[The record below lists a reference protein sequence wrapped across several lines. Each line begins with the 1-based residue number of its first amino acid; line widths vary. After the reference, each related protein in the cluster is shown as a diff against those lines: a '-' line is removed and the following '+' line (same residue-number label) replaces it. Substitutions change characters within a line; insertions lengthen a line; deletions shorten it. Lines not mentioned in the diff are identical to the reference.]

1 MMIRFLI
8 EKEFKLIAR
17 NKFLP
22 RLIIIM
28 PVVMMIILPFA
39 ADSEVRNINLSVV
52 DADRTTVSA
61 QLVEKISS
69 SEYFDL
75 VEYSSSYNA
84 ALDGVES
91 GQTDIILEIPENFAR
106 DLVDKLAPNIHVS
119 ANAVNATKA
128 AMGSNYINSILQSFV
143 VETMPLAIEPPQIT
157 VETQNRFNPMLNYK
171 FFMVP
176 ALMVMLLTVMCS
188 FLPAVNIV
196 GEKESGTI
204 EQMNVTPVGRI
215 TFILSKV
222 IPYLIIGFL
231 VLTISFGVAYLLY
244 GLVPVGSVLTIYA
257 GAFLFILTILGL
269 GLLVSNFSSTLQQ
282 SMFVMFFFLII
293 MLLLS
298 GLLTPVESMPSWA
311 QNITVCNP
319 LTYFI
324 RIMRG
329 VYLKG
334 STIADIDDELYVL
347 AGFAVFINTWAVT
360 SYHKRA

>member
-231 VLTISFGVAYLLY
+231 VLTISFGVAYLDRK
-244 GLVPVGSVLTIYA
+244 SV
-257 GAFLFILTILGL
+257 
-269 GLLVSNFSSTLQQ
+269 V
-282 SMFVMFFFLII
+282 
-293 MLLLS
+293 
-298 GLLTPVESMPSWA
+298 
-311 QNITVCNP
+311 
-319 LTYFI
+319 
-324 RIMRG
+324 
-329 VYLKG
+329 
-334 STIADIDDELYVL
+334 
-347 AGFAVFINTWAVT
+347 
-360 SYHKRA
+360 